1 VGGHPRSPSSSNQPP
16 SLLDHVRELALA
28 IPGVTEGEHGGVPC
42 FVLTEGQVLCVVHDP
57 APDGRS
63 SLWCPAPHGVPN
75 EMVDAEP
82 GRFFHPPSPPDA
94 ATAGWLGVRL
104 DGTDHEAVDWDEVAA
119 ILDEACLVA
128 GSPAGADRPGSDVA
142 ASRRGDDGSFHFRA
156 ELWLHSGEVAWYF
169 ITLPTD
175 IAAAIDDESIAPRR
189 GFGSIRV
196 DVTIGSSRWSTSI
209 FPDSERGSYLLPVKK
224 AVRTKQK
231 LDHGDAADVMLT
243 LSG

>member
-1 VGGHPRSPSSSNQPP
+1 MTPPDFAGPGGAS
-16 SLLDHVRELALA
+16 DHVRDLALA
-28 IPGVTEGEHGGVPC
+28 LPGVTEGEHGGVPC
-42 FVLTEGQVLCVVHDP
+42 FVLTDGQVLCVVHDP

-63 SLWCPAPHGVPN
+63 SLWCPAPPGVPD

-82 GRFFHPPSPPDA
+82 GRFFHPSTPPDA

-104 DGTDHEAVDWDEVAA
+104 DGTDHDTVDWDEIAA
-119 ILDEACLVA
+119 ILDEAWLVA
-128 GSPAGADRPGSDVA
+128 GSPAGADRHGSDVA
-142 ASRRGDDGSFHFRA
+142 ASRRGEDGSFHFCA
-156 ELWLHSGEVAWYF
+156 ELWLHSGEVAWFF

-196 DVTIGSSRWSTSI
+196 DVAIGSSRWSTSI

-224 AVRTKQK
+224 AVRNKEK

>member
-1 VGGHPRSPSSSNQPP
+1 MTPP
-16 SLLDHVRELALA
+16 EFAGPGRASDHVRELALA
-28 IPGVTEGEHGGVPC
+28 LPGVTEGEHGGVPC
-42 FVLTEGQVLCVVHDP
+42 FVLTGGQVLCVVHDP

-63 SLWCPAPHGVPN
+63 SLWCPAPPGVPD

-82 GRFFHPPSPPDA
+82 GRFFHPSTPPDA

-104 DGTDHEAVDWDEVAA
+104 DGTDHHTVDWDEIAA
-119 ILDEACLVA
+119 ILDEAWLVA
-128 GSPAGADRPGSDVA
+128 GSPAGADRHGSDVA
-142 ASRRGDDGSFHFRA
+142 ASRRGEDGSFHFCA
-156 ELWLHSGEVAWYF
+156 ELWLHSGEVAWFF

-196 DVTIGSSRWSTSI
+196 DVAIGSSRWSTSI

-224 AVRTKQK
+224 AVRNKEK